1 MTDLKGPN
9 MKCANCLGAG
19 QVVGVAGRIAVCPN
33 CEGTGVVPVSSSDG
47 PTSPKELTNERK
59 STHGDWTKQSK
70 LFMRIVAAMEGS
82 ANYST
87 LEAYQKAALLNIA
100 QKMSRILTGNAGE
113 PDHWDDIGGYA
124 LLGKGGHAE

>member
-9 MKCANCLGAG
+9 SSCFHCDGKGSVLSKDGTWIGCS
-19 QVVGVAGRIAVCPN
+19 VCD
-33 CEGTGVVPVSSSDG
+33 GTGVVPVESSS
-47 PTSPKELTNERK
+47 PQALTKERK